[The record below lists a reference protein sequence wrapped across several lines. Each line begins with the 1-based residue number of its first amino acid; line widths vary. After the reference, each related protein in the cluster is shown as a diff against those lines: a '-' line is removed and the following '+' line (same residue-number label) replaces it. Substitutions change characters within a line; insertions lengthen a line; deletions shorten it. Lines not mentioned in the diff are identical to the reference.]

1 VGGAQV
7 SIWNVPFRRN
17 PFFTGRDSIFS
28 QIESLLSAGKTAA
41 LSQPPAISGLGGIG
55 KTQTAVEYAYRS
67 REAYQ
72 FVLWVQAN
80 TSEALRSN
88 FVALAGLLSLPEKDA
103 QEEQIV
109 VQALKRWLETHA
121 GWLLIFDNA
130 DDLAMVS
137 DYLPEGNQGHI
148 LLTTRAQAMGGLA
161 RKIEL
166 DTMQPEEGAEFLLRR
181 AGLIAQDAPLE
192 SASTAGRVL
201 ALDIVHAMDGLPLA
215 LDQAGAYM
223 EETGESLPNYLTL
236 FQQQRGE
243 LLKRRGGLVPHH
255 PDSVATTWSLAFKN
269 VERVNP
275 TAIELMRFCAFLAPD
290 AIPQELI
297 MEAAPHLGSVLQPV
311 AADRT
316 RLNAALAELLKY
328 SLIRRNPTMQ
338 MLTIHRL
345 VQAVIKDDMDEG
357 AQHQWAER
365 AVQAVDQVFPFDE
378 AAPWPGS
385 QRYLPHALVCEELIK
400 QWGITLDEA
409 AALLNNA
416 GLYLKNRGQY
426 QEAEPLQRY
435 ALAIGETRYGRDHPS
450 TRYLLHN
457 LADLNWHQGKN
468 EEVESLYERALAI
481 YEKVLGP
488 EHPDTAMTLNNLA
501 ILYSDQGKTEEAESL
516 YQRALAIY
524 EKRLGP
530 EHSSTKRV
538 RENYTD
544 LLQKMGQETEGGDQ
558 QN

>member
-1 VGGAQV
+1 M